1 MDVKPIAFSRNI
13 FFLKKLIFFVKL
25 ISRKKIM
32 GVIGFA
38 SPKTYDWITFLYMT
52 MLMVAEK
59 HGTMLHL
66 FAIFHLS
73 SCSLLM
79 ILANIH
85 LHSKVIFLYF
95 WAIKLY
101 LIFCEQQTLVIYLP
115 SRFVEKRQHQSL
127 LVNYVTGKLTHTS
140 HNALVKQLLFWI

>member
-1 MDVKPIAFSRNI
+1 MDIKSITF
-13 FFLKKLIFFVKL
+13 KKNRQIDFFVYVMDFM
-25 ISRKKIM
+25 SM
-32 GVIGFA
+32 E
-38 SPKTYDWITFLYMT
+38 TYDWITFLYMT

-66 FAIFHLS
+66 FAIFHL

-115 SRFVEKRQHQSL
+115 SRFVEKR
-127 LVNYVTGKLTHTS
+127 
-140 HNALVKQLLFWI
+140 